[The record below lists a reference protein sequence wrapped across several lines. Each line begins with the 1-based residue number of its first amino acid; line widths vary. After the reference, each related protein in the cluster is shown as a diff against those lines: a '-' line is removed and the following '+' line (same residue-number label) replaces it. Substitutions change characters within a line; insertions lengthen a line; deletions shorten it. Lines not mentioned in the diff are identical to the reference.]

1 MSLRGASPPRTVDE
15 YLARVPPR
23 FRASLERL
31 RTSIRD
37 AAPNAE
43 EVISYQ
49 MPAFRQNGMLVYFA
63 AFEDHCSLF
72 VASAKVRRRFASE
85 LRPFLTGKATIRF
98 KPDRP
103 LSTGLVKR
111 IVRACVAEKADGPGG
126 PAQGVVRADPARREA
141 RTRPTSG
148 RRPTARAAN
157 RLRPPSC
164 ESDPSYQT
172 HEFVEEPLLGDLP
185 VLGHN

>member
-63 AFEDHCSLF
+63 AFEDHCSMF

-111 IVRACVAEKADGPGG
+111 IVRACVAEKA
-126 PAQGVVRADPARREA
+126 ARR
-141 RTRPTSG
+141 TR
-148 RRPTARAAN
+148 RARAGSRSRGSRA
-157 RLRPPSC
+157 P
-164 ESDPSYQT
+164 
-172 HEFVEEPLLGDLP
+172 
-185 VLGHN
+185 